1 MQHIFFLF
9 FFRVKCTTSTLK
21 YLYFTFHGGCK
32 KATGKLFLFL
42 NLHMVLRSS
51 TPGGFAFI
59 WQSKQVGMTAKKIKR
74 TRINFFIKN
83 DVSTAVDVVV
93 VN

>member
-1 MQHIFFLF
+1 
-9 FFRVKCTTSTLK
+9 
-21 YLYFTFHGGCK
+21 
-32 KATGKLFLFL
+32 
-42 NLHMVLRSS
+42 MVLKGS
-51 TPGGFAFI
+51 TPGGFAYI